1 MLLVTKE
8 TSAWENKMIDHVIKI
23 LPVDNNRLHEEGS
36 KTLKDLEDPQ
46 QKDKD
51 EYSVFF
57 MVPIFLKKD
66 RELF

>member
-8 TSAWENKMIDHVIKI
+8 ASAWENKMIDHVIKN
-23 LPVDNNRLHEEGS
+23 LPVDNNRYYIEHEEGS
-36 KTLKDLEDPQ
+36 KTFKDLEDPQ

-57 MVPIFLKKD
+57 MVQIALKVH
-66 RELF
+66 